1 MLFGLVAVSWTRTSP
16 TEAMNVLAVETVTG
30 KSHWNFMSALLR
42 ALTDNG
48 HRVTAFTP
56 YPDGERINYTEID
69 IADEISAVD
78 RDIDS
83 PSYVLE
89 NFRKSTVM
97 IPLVMNMTRY
107 VCDVIYENERMK
119 EVLLLANNGGD
130 PYDLIIT
137 ERAASECVTYA
148 AAVLNVPVVFSAPS
162 PPKTTIEYSVTGD
175 VPNPATV
182 SHVMA
187 YHSVPRTFV
196 QRLTNTLFLA
206 YSVFLNERKEA
217 EMKTAVPG
225 KPYDLATPVKPSIVF
240 SNTHRITEASRP
252 FPPNVVQ
259 VGGIHLRPPGDTPKV
274 TIIAITIYVYIY
286 ICT

>member
-1 MLFGLVAVSWTRTSP
+1 MFVRTVLFVLVAVSWTCISL
-16 TEAMNVLAVETVTG
+16 TETMNVLAIETITG

-89 NFRKSTVM
+89 NFRRSAVM

-107 VCDVIYENERMK
+107 VCDVIYANAKMK
-119 EVLLLANNGGD
+119 EVLANGPGRGL
-130 PYDLIIT
+130 YDLIIT
-137 ERAASECVTYA
+137 ERVASECVTYA
-148 AAVLNVPVVFSAPS
+148 AAMLNVPVVFSAPS
-162 PPKTTIEYSVTGD
+162 PMKTTIEHSVTGD

-196 QRLTNTLFLA
+196 QRFTNTLFFA
-206 YSVFLNERKEA
+206 YSVFLNERKER
-217 EMKTAVPG
+217 EMKTTDSRH
-225 KPYDLATPVKPSIVF
+225 YDLVAPVKPSIVF
-240 SNTHRITEASRP
+240 LNTHDITEAPRP
-252 FPPNVVQ
+252 LPANVVQ
-259 VGGIHLRPPGDTPKV
+259 VGGIHLRPPNDIPEV
-274 TIIAITIYVYIY
+274 RI
-286 ICT
+286 